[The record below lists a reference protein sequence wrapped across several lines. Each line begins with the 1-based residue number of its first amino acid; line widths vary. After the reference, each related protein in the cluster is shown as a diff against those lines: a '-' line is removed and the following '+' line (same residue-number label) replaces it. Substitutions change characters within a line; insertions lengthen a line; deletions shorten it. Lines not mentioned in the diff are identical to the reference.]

1 MSLLAL
7 TPLAATGCAAAALA
21 VGVRR
26 WGHIPFPLAML
37 LAAALAGSELVVLLW
52 PAVAHTWTAAN
63 SLPFQL
69 SDIATGVSI
78 LALLRPRPGWRE
90 LAYLWGVSA
99 GLLGL
104 SFPAIGATFPSP
116 LYFAFYVDHGTLVT
130 VGILMGVGGQL
141 HLGWRAVAGSWVA
154 TTALAGIA
162 GVVNLATGGDYMFLR
177 QPPGNWNP
185 LLIMGPGHWYILTA
199 WVLCPLVFSLLAV
212 PVWGRDSGASRGP
225 AAQSVT

>member
-26 WGHIPFPLAML
+26 RGQTPLLLAML
-37 LAAALAGSELVVLLW
+37 LAAALGASELVMLLW
-52 PAVAHTWTAAN
+52 PAVNHTWTAAN

-69 SDIATGVSI
+69 SDIATGVAI
-78 LALLRPRPGWRE
+78 LALLHPRPPWCE

-104 SFPAIGATFPSP
+104 SFPAIGAAFPSP

-130 VGILMGVGGQL
+130 VGILLGLGGQL

-154 TTALAGIA
+154 TTALAVVAWIA
-162 GVVNLATGGDYMFLR
+162 NLATGGDYMFLQ

-185 LLIMGPGHWYILTA
+185 LVLMGPGHWYVLTA
-199 WVLCPLVFSLLAV
+199 WALCPLVFSLLAV
-212 PVWGRDSGASRGP
+212 PVWGREPGPRRGP
-225 AAQSVT
+225 AAQPAK